1 MAGII
6 RIKRRVS
13 GGAGAPASLA
23 TGELAYNML
32 DDIIYAG
39 HGDNGSGV
47 ATTIKVVG
55 GTGAFVDL
63 TTAQTV
69 AGVKTFSS
77 SPIAPTPSAGD
88 NSTKVATTAYLDSKL
103 GAVSGI
109 ATLDGTGKVPVSQL
123 PAAVTGAMSY
133 QGVWNA
139 STNTPTLT
147 SGTGTKGFMYKVSV
161 AGTTTLDTYND
172 WQVGD
177 FVVFNGTTWDGIDGD
192 KSEVTSV
199 AGRLGA
205 VVITI
210 SDIADGAPL
219 ASPAFTGN
227 PTAPTQTAGDNS
239 TKLATTAYVD
249 TGLATKLNSSAVGT
263 IASQNANSVA
273 ITGGSINGVTLGNT
287 VAFSGTDLDGGTF

>member
-13 GGAGAPASLA
+13 GSPGAPLA
-23 TGELAYNML
+23 LKTAELAYNMA

-39 HGDNGSGV
+39 HGDDTAGN
-47 ATTIKVVG
+47 ATSIRVVG
-55 GTGAFVDL
+55 GTGAFVAL
-63 TTAQTV
+63 TTAQTI
-69 AGVKTFSS
+69 AGIKTFSS
-77 SPIAPTPSAGD
+77 SPIVPTPSAGD

-103 GAVSGI
+103 GVASGI

-123 PAAVTGAMSY
+123 PAAATGAMSY

-139 STNTPTLT
+139 STNTPTLA
-147 SGTGTKGFMYKVSV
+147 SGTGTKGAMYKVSV
-161 AGTTTLDTYND
+161 AGTTALDGYND
-172 WQVGD
+172 WAVGD

-199 AGRLGA
+199 AGRIGA
-205 VVITI
+205 VVLA
-210 SDIADGAPL
+210 IADISGGAPL
-219 ASPAFTGN
+219 ASPAFTGA
-227 PTAPTQTAGDNS
+227 PTAPTQTQGDNS